1 MYTHL
6 NDVVSLIWKIF
17 LCLFVSVRFGST
29 RYMLCVFDVLTA
41 SASELRLHSDRRH
54 WLHRL
59 VLMAVLEGR
68 CWSVLSTPV
77 MVCTLLIK
85 TDAQAAVNIIMSHS
99 VDTPHPYNGIISD
112 CKSILHH
119 LRKLACTTFTAKQTI
134 ARIFWLKKE
143 RLIRIPLFP
152 TPILLVFCTSS

>member
-1 MYTHL
+1 
-6 NDVVSLIWKIF
+6 
-17 LCLFVSVRFGST
+17 
-29 RYMLCVFDVLTA
+29 MLCVSDVLIA
-41 SASELRLHSDRRH
+41 SASKLCSSSDCR
-54 WLHRL
+54 HRL
-59 VLMAVLEGR
+59 RRSVPMAMREGR
-68 CWSVLSTPV
+68 CRSVLSTPV

-99 VDTPHPYNGIISD
+99 VDPPHPYNGIISD

-134 ARIFWLKKE
+134 VRIFWLKKE
-143 RLIRIPLFP
+143 HLILIPLFP

>member
-1 MYTHL
+1 
-6 NDVVSLIWKIF
+6 
-17 LCLFVSVRFGST
+17 
-29 RYMLCVFDVLTA
+29 MLCVSDVLIA
-41 SASELRLHSDRRH
+41 SASKLCSSSDCR
-54 WLHRL
+54 HRL
-59 VLMAVLEGR
+59 RRSVPMAMREGR
-68 CWSVLSTPV
+68 CRSVLSTPV